1 MNAGAAGGADAEHD
15 PRGQNKILKGL
26 LNAEEEKESGNANFN
41 KLNLARMPQ
50 RAAGNNDSKNNGNNM
65 LLQLLN
71 EKSDDDDNMD
81 GRPNQ
86 RNHSE
91 LLRQLQKDETTKD
104 HTNTN
109 PIGNDELIQML
120 RFQGNDFTNRKRP
133 NNDSDDSPSAKRAED
148 KPSKLREKNKMLASL
163 LSNPSKAPT
172 TFTTPMVKTI
182 PDIPQSRIPNPEQQ
196 TPQTILNNQ
205 KAPQQMVNMHQQLQ
219 QHQVRASPQVRK
231 PSDLYL
237 NQQMPTQ
244 PELNKNHPVSFATF
258 DAFIFPKH
266 RNSFFLSIVICQMM
280 QPPATRAPDFQF
292 DTGSYAT
299 STAATPSQP
308 QSGCDPELSEI
319 LNTVIDIVPEYQGN
333 SLLGTMMSEPS
344 ANVATPIQPQNHQD
358 INEKM
363 AINAI
368 TKSLMQFENTT
379 GFNNSPPAYSMHN
392 VNTQAGTQVIDD
404 LHRLAEY
411 SRFIHFMLQFAE
423 FSTSTCVYSTPDS
436 YESDECE
443 RQRN

>member
-1 MNAGAAGGADAEHD
+1 MRNLLTKRPQLNAGATGVDTEHD
-15 PRGQNKILKGL
+15 QRGQNKILKGL
-26 LNAEEEKESGNANFN
+26 LNAEEEKESGTTNFN
-41 KLNLARMPQ
+41 KLNASNLARMAQ
-50 RAAGNNDSKNNGNNM
+50 RTAGNNDNKNNGNNK

-71 EKSDDDDNMD
+71 DKSDDDDNMD

-91 LLRQLQKDETTKD
+91 LMRQLQKDQTTKD
-104 HTNTN
+104 HTSTN
-109 PIGNDELIQML
+109 PIGTEELIQIL

-133 NNDSDDSPSAKRAED
+133 TNDSDDSPSAKRTED

-205 KAPQQMVNMHQQLQ
+205 KPPQQMVNMHQQLQ
-219 QHQVRASPQVRK
+219 HQVRSSPQVRK

-244 PELNKNHPVSFATF
+244 PELNKNHQVS
-258 DAFIFPKH
+258 H
-266 RNSFFLSIVICQMM
+266 YNFLSLQKYQKYIYLIEYSQMM
-280 QPPATRAPDFQF
+280 QPPATRTQDFQF

-299 STAATPSQP
+299 STAATPSHP

-333 SLLGTMMSEPS
+333 LLGTMMSEPS

-379 GFNNSPPAYSMHN
+379 TFNNSPPAYSMHN
-392 VNTQAGTQVIDD
+392 VNSQSGPQVVF
-404 LHRLAEY
+404 
-411 SRFIHFMLQFAE
+411 SFFIRSI
-423 FSTSTCVYSTPDS
+423 FS
-436 YESDECE
+436 
-443 RQRN
+443 NLFLFF